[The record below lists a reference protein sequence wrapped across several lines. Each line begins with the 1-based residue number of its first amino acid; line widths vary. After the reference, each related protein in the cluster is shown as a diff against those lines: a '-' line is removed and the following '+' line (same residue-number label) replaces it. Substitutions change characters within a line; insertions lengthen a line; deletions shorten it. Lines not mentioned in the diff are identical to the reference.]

1 MVSLLTIG
9 FGLDIHQAVGTAL
22 ASMLVVSISG
32 TISHY
37 REGNVNTMAGVTVG
51 LFGAIGA
58 VAGANI
64 GQNIP
69 ESVLQYMAGFALWF
83 LAFLVWLRM
92 RLAGR
97 GALVQ
102 DTPEAAPTR
111 KVLVGAGTLGLS
123 GGVASAF
130 FGVGMA
136 PFIQLGMLTVFR
148 LSLAR
153 TVGTTML
160 ALVFISFSGSLA
172 LAQHGDVSGK
182 HLVGVTIGMMAGSY
196 IGAKFTKRAPA
207 RILRFA
213 LVATPFL
220 AGTLLI
226 IG

>member
-37 REGNVNTMAGVTVG
+37 REGNINTLAGVTVG
-51 LFGAIGA
+51 LFGAVGA

-69 ESVLQYMAGFALWF
+69 EHVLQYMAGFALWF

-92 RLAGR
+92 HLARR
-97 GALVQ
+97 GSLTL

-111 KVLVGAGTLGLS
+111 KVLVGAGALGLS

-148 LSLAR
+148 LTLAR
-153 TVGTTML
+153 TVGSTML
-160 ALVFISFSGSLA
+160 ALMFISFSGSLA

-196 IGAKFTKRAPA
+196 VGAKYTRRAPA
-207 RILRFA
+207 AVLKFA

-220 AGTLLI
+220 AGTMLV